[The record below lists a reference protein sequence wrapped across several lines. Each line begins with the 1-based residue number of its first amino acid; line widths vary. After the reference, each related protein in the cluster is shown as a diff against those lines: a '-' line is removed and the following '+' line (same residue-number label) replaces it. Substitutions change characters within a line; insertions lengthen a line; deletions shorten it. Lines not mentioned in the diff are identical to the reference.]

1 MLKIFNQSHEAVGYI
16 KKYRDCKVESVLSTA
31 EKTLSFV
38 YLGKSGKIDYEYYV
52 QTADAEYV
60 VKAIRITSDGY
71 PEYTATLN
79 MEELET
85 KTWETFL
92 AKDSSLR
99 DTANLALAGTGW
111 RVTECTVD
119 KKRSVGLQN
128 VTSKVVLQ
136 KLCTVFMCEMQ
147 VDSKAK
153 TVSFREKFGEDKGV
167 YFLQGLNLRKL
178 TLSGDT
184 YDFCTRI
191 IPIGKDGLKITTVND
206 GKEYIDNFQ
215 YSKKIIP
222 YIWQD
227 TSYEDATALMED
239 ATEKLKDLSIPKK
252 SYTADIRDL
261 AYRSTEY
268 SILEYNLGD
277 TIMLID
283 RKTGIRDKQRITKIT
298 EYPGNPDK
306 NTCDIAN
313 TRETFDEIQTRL
325 KEAASIVE
333 AAKNLDGSLNGVV
346 DKVTTDQILGFN
358 DAVESGI
365 QNSSTVSGIKSDI
378 QAVTAEIGTIQSTYL
393 KTTEADIKFATI
405 ENLNATTATVHDL
418 NADYAKFKT
427 ATADEFAAKTAQIEK
442 ISGDFLSFK
451 SGEFEDLKAKK
462 ANIDLAN
469 VTNAWIQNGIIKDGS
484 IGSAAIHD
492 GAITNVKIADATIE
506 AAKIN
511 SINADTI
518 TAGTLKTKRLIITG
532 EDGQDSIVKAINM
545 ANGVAEAEVNDRK
558 IQAASIDVV
567 DLSAFHAKIAMFEMN
582 ENAIYSEKTS
592 IKDPTPGIYIS
603 TTGIGIG
610 NGGLTGKNES
620 PIQMYADGT
629 FKLIGKNSKLDF
641 NTITGEMDIEA
652 SSFKV
657 ASKAVATKDDIDDV
671 KSEVVTT
678 LRIESSEGS
687 SLTAKTGLP
696 VLTVI
701 IYHGR
706 TRIAD
711 YDTLV
716 KTMGSEVY
724 LEWSCKKKGD
734 STYIAVSS
742 ADSRISNNGFTF
754 SPLKADVENHSTFK
768 CRLLSKG
775 DGYIDPDQQTVID
788 RIESRLTDY
797 VDNTLFPGVKEEFT
811 AVKEEVIKELSS
823 DIYIAQIEKNTSDIA
838 ELKRGA
844 SGSKPLE
851 QGLSLAWL
859 GWSNNIERGNGI
871 ENDAI
876 MFSKHDIVGMQR
888 LNLNR
893 LADSKPTFTENTLK
907 ILKRAKELNPKLRT
921 FEYLQSESGRTDFTY
936 NGDHAHLNSDGSWEG
951 STADLSGCTRIYTYQ
966 QICDWLDYFKESG
979 TNGVFF
985 DDWGYDFAKEDICY
999 QMGLSV
1005 DDYTD
1010 KNAALNKKWIMLIE
1024 ACHDRGLFLITNGG
1038 MPFSVGDWYTYLD
1051 ENDIICLESCLISS
1065 TNYTDDYA
1073 WQSGQKNIYDYYANW
1088 YSSGKCKAKLWCM
1101 NYFQSDAD
1109 GAYREL
1115 VLTYL
1120 CAMTLACGG
1129 HYVSMG
1135 AFRCIEKPDFVQLF
1149 SEGDRKSIKKIDDN
1163 TYQLKVNNHILE
1175 VHKWSNLSGLVS
1187 EETANKNYY
1196 ILDNRKFTNG
1206 FLTAPVVD
1214 GEMASEIEVI
1224 SKKLDSVSA
1233 DSRKNAISY
1242 WRMAIDDWNA
1252 SLTFSDYEN
1261 MILTDPEIHGI
1272 SGGSMEIVRN
1282 PNGTCDIVCSYTKLS
1297 QGGVYLSVIRP
1308 SNYESFE
1315 QTGEGLEFGFS
1326 DVIFDMSEDSWTLPN
1341 GTVYEA
1347 KWLWATPSFYI
1358 YTDRTPLD
1366 GTGVTDYK
1374 IDGVGSDLGMATGHY
1389 KKSSQDIF
1397 TAYNIRVWFH
1407 APDGQYFNGTVT
1419 LKNVYLIDLGEHSD
1433 EISKKWYT
1441 NIFPESFNN
1450 SSAMA
1455 AKMTAVEKQ
1464 GWKMYDFTV
1473 SHTNAWGWIKY
1484 KYTGDELIALRGHTV
1499 ELGCTSMTF
1508 SNGQTGI
1515 GSSANGWVNYA
1526 FGIGVNTDN
1535 PNTVRLYADTVNKSE
1550 AWGEKLCCL
1559 KYTIPDDATSLVIG
1573 FQSYGFPADVTLT
1586 VKDVYMY
1593 DLGEEVSIRGKSS
1606 TNASLRLCRVNEEQ
1620 EALTPSNMR
1629 NALYVTEKGRLYC
1642 YDLTGAK
1649 TDIAGSVYVGAMEAG
1664 YTGSPEEFGNALYNL
1679 IQNGGAGSVID
1690 ASAVASLI
1698 KEKLRLESDDEYIY
1712 LKYDSEEIS
1721 KIPFTG
1727 VTPDPDP
1734 KPDPTVVVKIAKGA
1748 SWAMSG
1754 TDPKVGGNT
1763 ARAFSYEGDTI
1774 PSIDVVDSSHI
1785 YGIPLENGQ
1794 KYAVKLDSTIA
1805 SDCYYG
1811 LNVYSAAGRVLDS
1824 GWKAAGTNYTYTPS
1838 SDGLY
1843 LYVNFKSGS
1852 AGYTTITDEILAKLQ
1867 NGFSVTKIYDT

>member
-16 KKYRDCKVESVLSTA
+16 KKCRDCKIESVLSTA
-31 EKTLSFV
+31 EKTLSFT
-38 YLGKSGKIDYEYYV
+38 YLGKAGKIDYEYYI
-52 QTADAEYV
+52 QTFDDEYV

-79 MEELET
+79 TEELEA
-85 KTWETFL
+85 KTWETFI

-99 DTANLALAGTGW
+99 DTANLALVGTGW
-111 RVTECTVD
+111 RVAECTVD

-167 YFLQGLNLRKL
+167 YFLQGLNLRQL

-184 YDFCTRI
+184 YDFYTRI
-191 IPIGKDGLKITTVND
+191 IPVGKDNLKITSVND

-227 TSYEDATALMED
+227 TSYEDADALMED
-239 ATEKLKDLSIPKK
+239 ASEKLKDLSIPKK

-261 AYRSTEY
+261 AYRSAEY
-268 SILEYNLGD
+268 SILEYGLGD
-277 TIMLID
+277 TITLID
-283 RKTGIRDKQRITKIT
+283 RKTGIRDKQRITQII

-313 TRETFDEIQTRL
+313 TRETFDEIQSRL

-365 QNSSTVSGIKSDI
+365 QNSNTVSGIKSDI

-427 ATADEFAAKTAQIEK
+427 ATTDEFAAKTAQIEK
-442 ISGDFLSFK
+442 VSGDLASFK

-462 ANIDLAN
+462 ADIDLAN

-545 ANGVAEAEVNDRK
+545 ANGIHEAEVNDRK

-567 DLSAFHAKIAMFEMN
+567 DLSAFHAKIAQFEMSA
-582 ENAIYSEKTS
+582 NAIYSGKTS
-592 IKDPTPGIYIS
+592 IKDPTSGIYIS

-610 NGGLTGKNES
+610 NGGITGKNES

-641 NTITGEMDIEA
+641 NTVTGEMDIEA
-652 SSFKV
+652 SSFRV

-701 IYHGR
+701 VYHGR

-711 YDTLV
+711 YDTLM

-724 LEWSCKKKGD
+724 LEWSCKKKGE
-734 STYIAVSS
+734 STYTAVSS
-742 ADSRISNNGFTF
+742 TDSRISNNGFTF
-754 SPLKADVENHSTFK
+754 SPLKVDVENHSTFK

-775 DGYIDPDQQTVID
+775 DEYIDPDQQTVID

-797 VDNTLFPGVKEEFT
+797 VDNMLFPGVKDEFT
-811 AVKEEVIKELSS
+811 AVKEGVIKELSS
-823 DIYIAQIEKNTSDIA
+823 DTYIAQIEKNASDIA

-871 ENDAI
+871 ENDAL

-936 NGDHAHLNSDGSWEG
+936 NGDHAHLNFDGSWDE

-979 TNGVFF
+979 TDGVFF

-999 QMGLSV
+999 QMSLSV
-1005 DDYTD
+1005 DDYAD

-1024 ACHDRGLFLITNGG
+1024 ACHDRGMFLITNGG

-1065 TNYTDDYA
+1065 LNYTDDYT
-1073 WQSGQKNIYDYYANW
+1073 WQNGQKDIYDYYANW
-1088 YSSGKCKAKLWCM
+1088 YSNGKCKAKLWSM
-1101 NYFQSDAD
+1101 NYLPGNAD
-1109 GAYREL
+1109 SYKEL

-1120 CAMTLACGG
+1120 CALTLACGG

-1135 AFRCIEKPDFVQLF
+1135 TFRCIEKPDFVQLF
-1149 SEGDRKSIKKIDDN
+1149 SEGDTKSIKKIDDN

-1175 VHKWSNLSGLVS
+1175 AHKWSSLSGSVS

-1196 ILDNRKFTNG
+1196 ILDSRKFTNG

-1224 SKKLDSVSA
+1224 SKKLDSVSD

-1242 WRMAIDDWNA
+1242 WRMAIDDWNT
-1252 SLTFSDYEN
+1252 SLTFSDYAN

-1272 SGGSMEIVRN
+1272 SGGSLEIVRN
-1282 PNGTCDIVCSYTKLS
+1282 SDGTCDIVCSYTELS
-1297 QGGVYLSVIRP
+1297 QGGIYLSVIRP

-1347 KWLWATPSFYI
+1347 KWLWSTPSFYI
-1358 YTDRTPLD
+1358 YTDMTPLD

-1389 KKSSQDIF
+1389 KKSSRDIF

-1464 GWKMYDFTV
+1464 GWKMYDFVV

-1499 ELGCTSMTF
+1499 EFGCTSMTF
-1508 SNGQTGI
+1508 SNGQTGM

-1573 FQSYGFPADVTLT
+1573 FQSYGFPTDVTLT

-1642 YDLTGAK
+1642 YDLTGTK

-1679 IQNGGAGSVID
+1679 ILNGGSGSVTD
-1690 ASAVASLI
+1690 ASEVASLV

-1712 LKYDSEEIS
+1712 LKYDAEEIS

-1727 VTPDPDP
+1727 TTPDPE
-1734 KPDPTVVVKIAKGA
+1734 PDPTVAIKIAKGA
-1748 SWAMSG
+1748 SWTMSG

-1763 ARAFSYEGDTI
+1763 TRAFSYKSDTI
-1774 PSIDVVDSSHI
+1774 PSVDMVDSSHA

-1794 KYAVKLDSTIA
+1794 KYAIKLDPIIA
-1805 SDCYYG
+1805 SACYYG

-1852 AGYTTITDEILAKLQ
+1852 TGYTTITDEILTKLQ